1 MHQSSITPHTPWR
14 SSRDQDTTTPLS
26 HQIER
31 FIGEVDESSHGSK
44 LLPAPATTK
53 IISMAHRCEDR
64 KESDSVTR
72 TKRITLIFP
81 KSRRS
86 GLMSTEPQDV
96 PVNLEEND
104 SFKGTKRLAPSP
116 GKAMAPLDF
125 VENIFHTSSA
135 LPNPKI
141 SLESSSPMFEEE
153 LELNRKEMTEKA
165 EILSMTNMQ
174 PFFAAIYR
182 EKVRSL

>member
-1 MHQSSITPHTPWR
+1 
-14 SSRDQDTTTPLS
+14 
-26 HQIER
+26 
-31 FIGEVDESSHGSK
+31 
-44 LLPAPATTK
+44 
-53 IISMAHRCEDR
+53 
-64 KESDSVTR
+64 
-72 TKRITLIFP
+72 
-81 KSRRS
+81 
-86 GLMSTEPQDV
+86 MSTEPQDV

-153 LELNRKEMTEKA
+153 LELKA